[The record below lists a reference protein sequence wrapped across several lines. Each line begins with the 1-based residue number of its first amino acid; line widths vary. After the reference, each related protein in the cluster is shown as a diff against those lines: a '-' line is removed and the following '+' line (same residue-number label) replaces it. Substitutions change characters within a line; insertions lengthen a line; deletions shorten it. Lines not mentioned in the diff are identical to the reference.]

1 MMIMIQPKMNF
12 TRSIRKIILTQDV
25 ENLGFKGEICFVRPG
40 RAFNQLVPRKQALF
54 YSDPAAEEFQN
65 NIVVKELQ
73 VK

>member
-1 MMIMIQPKMNF
+1 MNF

-25 ENLGFKGEICFVRPG
+25 ENLGFKGEVCFVKPG

-54 YSDPAAEEFQN
+54 FSDPAAQN
-65 NIVVKELQ
+65 FIDNIAVKELQ